1 MNFGLKL
8 RLTEAVKKDRLNVF
22 LTEITPAEHID
33 IMRNI
38 DDVLDPVLRAVDA
51 SSMYE
56 RYTIYTDVLKMS
68 LSQFINLEYALQGDF
83 DEALIASIIIR
94 PKDELEFDNT
104 NQEID
109 EQNLQ
114 NILEEPAAS
123 VLYII
128 KSMMHSRDYVV
139 FTKFEGVLYSKIEP
153 EEGEENEEPLPE
165 DEFTKRWFWYAIV
178 RNLANED
185 LQKFQFVYDMKM
197 SDVLVELAYRVQ
209 LQKKIDSERRAEEAR
224 MR

>member
-1 MNFGLKL
+1 MRFELKL
-8 RLTEAVKKDRLNVF
+8 KLTEAVKNDRLNVF
-22 LTEITPAEHID
+22 LHELSPADHID

-38 DDVLDPVLRAVDA
+38 DSVLDPTLRAVDA

-56 RYTIYTDVLKMS
+56 RYEIYTDILKMS
-68 LSQFINLEYALQGDF
+68 LSQFITLEYSMQNEI
-83 DEALIASIIIR
+83 DEAELASIIIR
-94 PKDELEFDNT
+94 PKGEAEFDNT
-104 NQEID
+104 NQEIE
-109 EQNLQ
+109 EQHLK
-114 NILEEPAAS
+114 NILEEDAGS

-128 KSMMHSRDYVV
+128 KSAMLNRDYVL
-139 FTKFEGVLYSKIEP
+139 FTKFEGVLYSKIEQ
-153 EEGEENEEPLPE
+153 EEGEEEEEPLPE

-209 LQKKIDSERRAEEAR
+209 LQKRIDAERRAEEAR